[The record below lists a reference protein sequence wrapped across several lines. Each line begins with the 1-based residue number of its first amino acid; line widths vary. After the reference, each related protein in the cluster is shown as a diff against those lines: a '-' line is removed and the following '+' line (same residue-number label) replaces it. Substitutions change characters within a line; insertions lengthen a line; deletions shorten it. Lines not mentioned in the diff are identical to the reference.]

1 MDAPAPSDNA
11 GPSLESFGYKQELK
25 RSLKLRDLVGYGL
38 AMISPIAPIA
48 VFGYVFNASAG
59 MVPLT
64 YALGLA
70 AMLFTAWS
78 YITMARAFPIAGSVY
93 TYASRSLGQYAGFIA
108 GWAIMLDY
116 FLIPSLMY
124 LLSAIAL
131 VAVIPG
137 VPMWAWLAVLVVGNG
152 AANLLGVNKTT
163 RISIYMLI
171 FQLLFLAMFM
181 VIAIFGVAN
190 GTAGAEVSATPLFR
204 PEGVDLGVLFGAL
217 SIAALS
223 FLGFDAISTL
233 SEEAEGGGRAV
244 GKATMIVLVV
254 AALLF
259 VGQTYVMSLFLL
271 GQTSL
276 PVGDATDQASYNI
289 GGALGGVWLKV
300 LVSLAGGA
308 LACIPSALTAQ
319 AATSRLLFGMARD
332 GKLPRF
338 LAHVNESRKIPDR
351 AVLLVSGITIVLM
364 WFFAARIGTLVS
376 LINFGA
382 LTGFMFVHLSVIAH
396 FTLKQKDGRWG
407 RHLLMPMIGLGFIG
421 YVLWNMESFALVAG
435 LCWVSLG
442 LTVLAAGKIFGTAGR
457 LPAPDSP
464 AALSRA
470 AGTASAD

>member
-1 MDAPAPSDNA
+1 MNAWAGGNRIMDAN
-11 GPSLESFGYKQELK
+11 PSLESFGYKQELK

-38 AMISPIAPIA
+38 AMISPIAPVA
-48 VFGYVFNASAG
+48 VFGYVYNASSG
-59 MVPLT
+59 MVPLV
-64 YALGLA
+64 YAVGLA
-70 AMLFTAWS
+70 AMLFTASS
-78 YITMARAFPIAGSVY
+78 YISMARAFPIAGSVY
-93 TYASRSLGQYAGFIA
+93 TYASRSMGQYAGFIA

-131 VAVIPG
+131 VAVVPG
-137 VPMWAWLAVLVVGNG
+137 VPGWVWLAILLVGNG
-152 AANLLGVNKTT
+152 AANLLGVNNTT

-190 GTAGAEVSATPLFR
+190 GVAGAEVSAAPLFR
-204 PEGVDLGVLFGAL
+204 PEGVSAGVIFGAL

-244 GKATMIVLVV
+244 GKATIIVLVI

-259 VGQTYVMSLFLL
+259 IGQTYVMSLFLL

-276 PVGDATDQASYNI
+276 PAGEATDQASYNI

-308 LACIPSALTAQ
+308 FACIPSALTAQ

-338 LAHVNESRKIPDR
+338 LAHVNQSRRIPDR
-351 AVLLVSGITIVLM
+351 AVLLVSGITIFLM
-364 WFFAARIGTLVS
+364 WFFSERIGTLVS

-382 LTGFMFVHLSVIAH
+382 LTGFIFVNLAVIAH
-396 FTLKQKDGRWG
+396 FTIKQRDGRWV
-407 RHLLMPMIGLGFIG
+407 RHLLMPVIGLAFIG
-421 YVLWNMESFALVAG
+421 YVLGNMETFAQVAG
-435 LCWVSLG
+435 LCWLALG
-442 LTVLAAGKIFGTAGR
+442 LAVLTAGKIFGAAGR
-457 LPAPDSP
+457 VPAADSP
-464 AALSRA
+464 PA
-470 AGTASAD
+470 